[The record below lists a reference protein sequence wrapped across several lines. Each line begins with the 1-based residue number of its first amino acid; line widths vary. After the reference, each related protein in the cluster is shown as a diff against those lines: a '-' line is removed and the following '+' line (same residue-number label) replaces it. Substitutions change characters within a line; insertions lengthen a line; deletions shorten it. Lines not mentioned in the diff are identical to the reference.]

1 MPRVLFGGADL
12 EIEIIAE
19 GLQFPEGPI
28 AMPDGS
34 VILVEIKRQTLT
46 RVRPNGA
53 TEVIAELPGGPNGAA
68 LGPDGRVYVCNNGGF
83 EWIEV
88 MGQTISGDAPPDYR
102 GGSIEAVDLK
112 TGRVETLYTE
122 AGGHRLSGP
131 NDLVFDRTGG
141 FWFTDH
147 GKGRG
152 RSRDIGG
159 LYYARPDGSKIV
171 EAAFPIFSANG
182 VGLSPDEKTVYVAD
196 TFSGRLIAIDLAG
209 PGEIVPAAIPIP
221 GRPVATLPCYQFVDS
236 LAVEESGN
244 ICVATLLNGGV
255 TIVSPEGATDHV
267 ALPDLFPTNI
277 CFGGPDRRDAYVTLS
292 GTGRLAK
299 LRWPRPGLA
308 LNFNSYP

>member
-1 MPRVLFGGADL
+1 LD
-12 EIEIIAE
+12 IEIIAE

-34 VILVEIKRQTLT
+34 VVLVEIKRQSLT
-46 RVRPNGA
+46 RVFPDGRK
-53 TEVIAELPGGPNGAA
+53 EIIAELPGGPNGAA

-88 MGQTISGDAPPDYR
+88 MGQTISGDAPHDYR
-102 GGSIEAVDLK
+102 GGSIEAVDLA
-112 TGRVETLYTE
+112 TGAVETLYTE
-122 AGGHRLSGP
+122 VDGVRLSGP

-159 LYYARPDGSKIV
+159 LFYAKPDRSRIL

-182 VGLSPDEKTVYVAD
+182 VGLSPDERTLYVAD
-196 TFSGRLIAIDLAG
+196 TLTARLLRFEIEAPGGIA
-209 PGEIVPAAIPIP
+209 PSSIPIP
-221 GRPVATLPCYQFVDS
+221 GTPVATLPGYQFLDS
-236 LAVEESGN
+236 LAIEENGN
-244 ICVATLLNGGV
+244 VCVATLLNGGI
-255 TIVSPEGATDHV
+255 TIVSPGGATEHIP
-267 ALPDLFPTNI
+267 LPDLFPTNI
-277 CFGGPDRRDAYVTLS
+277 CFGGADRRDAYVTLS

-299 LRWPRPGLA
+299 LRWPRAGLA
-308 LNFNSYP
+308 LNFSTYR